1 MKVATDPTM
10 QPVVVYVDECESFF
24 TGGKKNKDK
33 DGPSRFK
40 KDFNTYKN
48 QALGPEHR
56 VVCIGTTKTPEN
68 GDMKDFKAFFDK
80 FLYMPYPDYASRLM
94 TWQHYLDLQIRDGL
108 RKNEEMLRDAA
119 TTAKPPPPMP
129 EEEIQKAV
137 REILNTID
145 LSSLAYISEGYSAG
159 AIARTIRS
167 VVTPRRVTLAAK
179 ERPITNV
186 DFLDNLSLQE
196 VTFHDDKQAFM
207 AFTRAITG
215 IDDRRKKIEA
225 MVAGEDEEKKGDKK
239 KK

>member
-1 MKVATDPTM
+1 M
-10 QPVVVYVDECESFF
+10 QPVVVYIDECESFF

-56 VVCIGTTKTPEN
+56 VIVIGTTKTPEN
-68 GDMKDFKAFFDK
+68 GDLKDFKAFFDK
-80 FLYMPYPDYASRLM
+80 FLYMPYPDYASRHM
-94 TWQHYLDLQIRDGL
+94 VWKHYMEEMIRQGL
-108 RKNEEMLRDAA
+108 RKGEEMLAQA
-119 TTAKPPPPMP
+119 VTTAKPPPPMTGD
-129 EEEIQKAV
+129 EIKLKT
-137 REILNTID
+137 REILNSVD

-167 VVTPRRVTLAAK
+167 VVTTRRVALSK
-179 ERPITNV
+179 KRHITNV

-196 VTFHDDKQAFM
+196 VTFHDDKLAFL

-225 MVAGEDEEKKGDKK
+225 MVAGEDNEKKGDKK